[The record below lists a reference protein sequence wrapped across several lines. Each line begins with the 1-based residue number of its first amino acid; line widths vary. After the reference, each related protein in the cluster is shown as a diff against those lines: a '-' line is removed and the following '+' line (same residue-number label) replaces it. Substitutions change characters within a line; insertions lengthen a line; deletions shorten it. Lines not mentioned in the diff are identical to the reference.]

1 MNRGGEGAEEAGC
14 QWSIGDGA
22 EAPGAKGGVGR
33 KWMRETHRY
42 TERKTNCKHTNQ
54 KEKTVKR
61 LLQATTQHLELLQYD
76 FLTNI
81 LSLIFQKAPEFGFKS
96 SSFRCSL

>member
-42 TERKTNCKHTNQ
+42 TQREKQTANTQIRKK
-54 KEKTVKR
+54 K
-61 LLQATTQHLELLQYD
+61 LLKGYYKQPPNT
-76 FLTNI
+76 
-81 LSLIFQKAPEFGFKS
+81 
-96 SSFRCSL
+96 